1 MDETNILI
9 KMEEPF
15 WLLEAVQCL
24 GGVYVLDTDEWLNQN
39 SRWSRAKKEAFLA
52 PYRHYRDA
60 MRAALQPVFTQY
72 PMVMR
77 YIDTVPRKPESLDSE
92 EPPLLP
98 FLRLL
103 QDVIE
108 AEEAPAP
115 EQLMNT
121 VNRVFEKLLDTD
133 RQKSPDAS
141 DPVIHSLA
149 DVLQTLETWE
159 GNDSDKLKLVC
170 LYSDSADLITQLR
183 LLQRESAQT
192 GRQCLPL
199 VQKRY
204 DAWKDQLISI
214 HTPQQLMETVGTA
227 LLADPSYCQIYPA
240 ILSYNSIFMDAQTQK
255 ESDLKPDC
263 KTAPKN
269 GNDAPLKIR
278 MHIGLELFYMLQDN
292 RNAPYHDTHLLTCL
306 KALGDPA
313 RLKILHFLAEKPCYL
328 QELAKALDLTP
339 ATVSH
344 HLGILISADLIVM
357 QVKADKRKVY
367 YELVKETIANT
378 AKEVGLLA
386 LSRREQEE
394 LVQTGK
400 ERKKWT
406 ILEQ

>member
-1 MDETNILI
+1 MN
-9 KMEEPF
+9 EPF

-24 GGVYVLDTDEWLNQN
+24 GGVYFLDTDEWLNQS
-39 SRWSRAKKEAFLA
+39 SRWSREKKEAFLA

-60 MRAALQPVFTQY
+60 MRAMLQPVFTQY

-77 YIDTVPRKPESLDSE
+77 YIDTVPHKPECLDSD
-92 EPPLLP
+92 EPPLFP
-98 FLRLL
+98 FLRFL

-108 AEEAPAP
+108 AEEDPDP
-115 EQLMNT
+115 GQLMNT

-141 DPVIHSLA
+141 DPVIHSLT

-159 GNDSDKLKLVC
+159 GNDSNKLKLIC
-170 LYSDSADLITQLR
+170 LYSDSTDLIAQLR
-183 LLQRESAQT
+183 LLQKESTQA
-192 GRQCLPL
+192 GRQCLSL
-199 VQKRY
+199 VQNRY
-204 DAWKDQLISI
+204 DAWKSQLTSI
-214 HTPQQLMETVGTA
+214 HTPQQLMEAIGTT
-227 LLADPSYCQIYPA
+227 LLTDSSYCQIYPA
-240 ILSYNSIFMDAQTQK
+240 ILSYNSIFMDARAKK
-255 ESDLKPDC
+255 EFDLEPDC
-263 KTAPKN
+263 KTNPEN
-269 GNDAPLKIR
+269 GSDAPLKIR
-278 MHIGLELFYMLQDN
+278 MHIGLELFYMLQAN

-306 KALGDPA
+306 KALSDPA

-367 YELVKETIANT
+367 YELVKETIENIS
-378 AKEVGLLA
+378 KEVSLLA
-386 LSRREQEE
+386 LSRKEQEGA
-394 LVQTGK
+394 LQTGK
-400 ERKKWT
+400 EHKKWT